1 MKRLRKEL
9 RTGGFSVD
17 VLDLVK
23 DGQVEGSGGP
33 QPQRLGDAA
42 YLRRLPTLQLLRA
55 DDVLWITQPIED
67 LPAGK
72 EA

>member
-1 MKRLRKEL
+1 MAKVKLRLPTFQVL
-9 RTGGFSVD
+9 VD